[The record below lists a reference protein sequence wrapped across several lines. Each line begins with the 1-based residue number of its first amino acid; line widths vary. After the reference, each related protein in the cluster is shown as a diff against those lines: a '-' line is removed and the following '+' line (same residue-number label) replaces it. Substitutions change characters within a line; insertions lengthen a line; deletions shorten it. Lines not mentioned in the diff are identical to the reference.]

1 MTPTGNPAYA
11 LRNILQAVMGSGGQ
25 TVLAGWEAVLH
36 AKSGTLLFAQRH
48 SEVVALFN
56 RVYDLMLALPADV
69 EGRNQCME
77 CVPAW
82 YAAIVY
88 RHSWANTSHPASS
101 LGDAQA
107 ISQLTA
113 LGLAF
118 ELHSLST
125 PRPSDTALSRL
136 RASLDDWDALLVD
149 LAVNEKLAN
158 ELRAGVR
165 RLRFLLEDEVLKT
178 FGTEPVMDASQQ
190 LAGAAVGAMG
200 RTSPSVAKR
209 IGVVAAATVAI
220 LHGAH
225 GAVDDANGFLE
236 GVEELSTRVVELWH
250 PQQQIEGPKES
261 EVSALPPGTTTDV
274 GIEDDDVIDV
284 ETVDEIPHAELR
296 PRGQG

>member
-1 MTPTGNPAYA
+1 
-11 LRNILQAVMGSGGQ
+11 MGSGGQ
-25 TVLAGWEAVLH
+25 TVIAGWEAVLH
-36 AKSGTLLFAQRH
+36 AKGGTLQFAERH
-48 SEVVALFN
+48 GEVVALFT
-56 RVYDLMLALPADV
+56 RVYELMLSLPADV
-69 EGRNQCME
+69 EGRTQCME

-82 YAAIVY
+82 YSAVVY
-88 RHSWANTSHPASS
+88 RQSWASTSYPASS

-125 PRPSDTALSRL
+125 PRPSNDALSRL
-136 RASLDDWDALLVD
+136 RASLDDWDSLLDD
-149 LAVNEKLAN
+149 LTLNEKLAN

-178 FGTEPVMDASQQ
+178 FGTEPVVNASQQ

-200 RTSPSVAKR
+200 RTPPSVAKR
-209 IGVVAAATVAI
+209 IAVAAAASVAI

-236 GVEELSTRVVELWH
+236 GVTELSTRVVELWQ
-250 PQQQIEGPKES
+250 PQKQIESPTTP
-261 EVSALPPGTTTDV
+261 ALPPGTTINV
-274 GIEDDDVIDV
+274 VVEDGDFIDV
-284 ETVDEIPHAELR
+284 ETIDEHRSAESTTDE
-296 PRGQG
+296 QH